1 MPTTYNRIA
10 GGGLDRLS
18 ALSDGLFA
26 IAMTLIVLGVHVP
39 QTGDIHSEGDLIRAL
54 GDVGPN
60 FLVYALSFLTLGI
73 FWVGQGT
80 QLRQLA
86 RADRHLLWLHVAF
99 LACVATMPFSTSL
112 LANFTSYRTALVVY
126 WLNLL
131 LLGLTLLA
139 AWSYADRAGL
149 VSADADPSV
158 SVAIRRRVVV
168 AQTLYAVGA
177 ALCIVSTALA
187 IAFIVAVQLNY
198 AIAPRIPVLSRL

>member
-1 MPTTYNRIA
+1 
-10 GGGLDRLS
+10 LS
-18 ALSDGLFA
+18 SLSDGLFA

-39 QTGDIHSEGDLIRAL
+39 QTGEIHSEGDLVRAL
-54 GDVGPN
+54 GHVAPN

-149 VSADADPSV
+149 VSPDADPSV

-168 AQTLYAVGA
+168 AQTLYAIGA